1 MVNDLHGC
9 VSVWVTDS
17 NGRSVWMEFENAP
30 RFIEGL
36 NMSTSELMLVALLV
50 PLMIGL
56 IVGIER
62 ELALFAAFA
71 GVIAV
76 LVAGF

>member
-1 MVNDLHGC
+1 
-9 VSVWVTDS
+9 
-17 NGRSVWMEFENAP
+17 MEFENAP

>member
-1 MVNDLHGC
+1 M
-9 VSVWVTDS
+9 T
-17 NGRSVWMEFENAP
+17 FEAAP

-36 NMSTSELMLVALLV
+36 DVSTTELMLVALLT
-50 PLMIGL
+50 PLLIGL
-56 IVGIER
+56 IVGLER

-76 LVAGF
+76 LVAGS